1 MRRIAAIAIVA
12 AAAGASY
19 VVALPPRAPVPAG
32 QNQST
37 LVTGAIHV
45 HTIGSDGTGTADEIA
60 AAAARA
66 GLDFIVLTDHGDG
79 TRKPDPPPIRSGVLC
94 IDSVEIVHTA
104 ATWSHWVFPKRPIRS
119 AAKRDVVDDVIRL
132 GGFPIAAHP
141 GSPKPELSWSDW
153 TLPIG
158 GVEWLNADSEWRDE
172 SRWTLTKAL
181 LTYPRAAPKR

>member
-12 AAAGASY
+12 AATGASY

-66 GLDFIVLTDHGDG
+66 GLDFIVLHRSRRWNEE
-79 TRKPDPPPIRSGVLC
+79 TRSPAIAPECSVL
-94 IDSVEIVHTA
+94 T
-104 ATWSHWVFPKRPIRS
+104 R
-119 AAKRDVVDDVIRL
+119 
-132 GGFPIAAHP
+132 
-141 GSPKPELSWSDW
+141 
-153 TLPIG
+153 
-158 GVEWLNADSEWRDE
+158 
-172 SRWTLTKAL
+172 
-181 LTYPRAAPKR
+181 